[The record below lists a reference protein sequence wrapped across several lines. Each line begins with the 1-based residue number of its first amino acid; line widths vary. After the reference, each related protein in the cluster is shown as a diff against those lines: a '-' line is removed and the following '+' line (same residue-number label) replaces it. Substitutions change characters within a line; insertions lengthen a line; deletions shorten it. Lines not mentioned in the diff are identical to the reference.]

1 MGVTLLSAVLGAA
14 TSIPYQSGRI
24 AFWTLTSALCGL
36 VLSTAETVLQGPAAA
51 TLRRLPV
58 VLVFCLR
65 MLLYGAVV
73 LIAIAVASTTMR
85 LLTVSLPPG
94 ANEVS
99 LQTVVVA
106 AGISL
111 AVNLGMTLRALLGT
125 GTLTALLT
133 GRYHWPRREER
144 IVMFLDVVGSTQ
156 LAERLGD
163 IEFLR
168 FLNVVF
174 FDLTDPVLETGGE
187 IYRYVGDEMII
198 SWPLPRGVRD
208 AACIVCLFEMHATL
222 ARRADDYIER
232 FGAAP
237 RLRAAL
243 HAGPLIVGEMGDV
256 KREIVLLGD
265 TMNTTARIEEA
276 CRTTGHDYIASG
288 AVVHALASLPPGVR
302 ANNLGV
308 IQLRGKAGSLELF
321 ALQGADSS
329 SAVEALPPPSTS
341 RTATVQRPVGSPTAN
356 GNGHTAEPSRATT
369 LPE

>member
-1 MGVTLLSAVLGAA
+1 MLLSAGLGAA
-14 TSIPYQSGRI
+14 TSMPYDEGRV
-24 AFWTLTSALCGL
+24 AFWTLTSGLCGL
-36 VLSTAETVLQGPAAA
+36 VLSVAETVLQGPAAA

-58 VLVFCLR
+58 VLVFGLR
-65 MLLYGAVV
+65 MLLYGTVF
-73 LIAIAVASTTMR
+73 LIAIAVVGVLLRLAS
-85 LLTVSLPPG
+85 VPLPLG
-94 ANEVS
+94 ADEVS
-99 LQTVVVA
+99 LQGVMVA
-106 AGISL
+106 AGIALS
-111 AVNLGMTLRALLGT
+111 VNLVFTLRALLGAD
-125 GTLTALLT
+125 TLNSLLT

-163 IEFLR
+163 IEFLG
-168 FLNVVF
+168 FLNLVF

-222 ARRADDYIER
+222 ARRAEDYIHR

-243 HAGPLIVGEMGDV
+243 HAGPLVIGEMGDV

-288 AVVHALASLPPGVR
+288 EVVHALAALPPGVR
-302 ANNLGV
+302 AENLGDY
-308 IQLRGKAGSLELF
+308 RA
-321 ALQGADSS
+321 ARQGRQPGI
-329 SAVEALPPPSTS
+329 V
-341 RTATVQRPVGSPTAN
+341 
-356 GNGHTAEPSRATT
+356 RASGCG
-369 LPE
+369 

>member
-1 MGVTLLSAVLGAA
+1 MLLSAALGAA
-14 TSIPYQSGRI
+14 TSTPYEPGRVV
-24 AFWTLTSALCGL
+24 FWTLTSGLCGL
-36 VLSTAETVLQGPAAA
+36 VLSAAETVLQGPAAA

-58 VLVFCLR
+58 ALVFGLR
-65 MLLYGAVV
+65 MLLYGAVLLV
-73 LIAIAVASTTMR
+73 AIAVVASLMR
-85 LLTVSLPPG
+85 LLSAPLPRG
-94 ANEVS
+94 ADVVS
-99 LQTVVVA
+99 LQTVIVA
-106 AGISL
+106 AGIAL
-111 AVNLGMTLRALLGT
+111 AVNLGFTLRALLGA
-125 GTLTALLT
+125 GTLSSLLT
-133 GRYHWPRREER
+133 GRYHWPQREER

-163 IEFLR
+163 IEFLG
-168 FLNVVF
+168 FLNSVF

-198 SWPLPRGVRD
+198 TWPLPRVIRD

-222 ARRADDYIER
+222 ARRREHYIRR

-237 RLRAAL
+237 GLRAAL
-243 HAGPLIVGEMGDV
+243 HAGPLVVGEMGDV

-302 ANNLGV
+302 AENLGV

-329 SAVEALPPPSTS
+329 TVAETLPPPSTS
-341 RTATVQRPVGSPTAN
+341 RTATVQRPAGSLAAN
-356 GNGHTAEPSRATT
+356 GNGHTAEPSRTT
-369 LPE
+369 ILPE